1 MMSQLWS
8 CISTDKGPSK
18 CKRMLSHHSTRRFTP
33 TLEIPTSFRLLTC
46 MQQLDKLIQIMVSV
60 IQHKNLYGN
69 TCHLLN
75 PPKLAQFISQYFYS
89 CKSSATRYPEKPF
102 QGGWLFLRGSR
113 YILGYLGD
121 NGPQKYG
128 TKIIIFR
135 AKKIESQIIC
145 KTIER
150 NFKGMVH
157 QSNFCAKNYKILMSV
172 TGLNFHPKSNRF
184 WYVVDQC

>member
-1 MMSQLWS
+1 MYVAAGLAHPDYGVSYMYNTKICRYLN
-8 CISTDKGPSK
+8 
-18 CKRMLSHHSTRRFTP
+18 TR
-33 TLEIPTSFRLLTC
+33 
-46 MQQLDKLIQIMVSV
+46 
-60 IQHKNLYGN
+60 
-69 TCHLLN
+69 HLLN
-75 PPKLAQFISQYFYS
+75 PPRLAQFISQYFYL
-89 CKSSATRYPEKPF
+89 CKSSATPYPEKPF

-157 QSNFCAKNYKILMSV
+157 
-172 TGLNFHPKSNRF
+172 
-184 WYVVDQC
+184 